1 MNKLLI
7 VPAFCLTICACST
20 SKYHDRDQ
28 ENPAY
33 YEGTG
38 IPITDHFSVGGLG
51 RANLQTPPS
60 TGGSAAEALIES
72 GISLAAYPD
81 YYRPSTISGTC
92 LIGDVPLEQVPCR
105 HIQVQLTDANGLVI
119 GTTETNESGLF
130 AFRVIKEKVYYL
142 NIASERYSPIDE
154 KSAPFMMGANV
165 ILRVRSKR

>member
-1 MNKLLI
+1 MNRPLI
-7 VPAFCLTICACST
+7 VSAFCLLMCACAT
-20 SKYHDRDQ
+20 SKYHDRDRT
-28 ENPAY
+28 NPAY

-38 IPITDHFSVGGLG
+38 IPITDNFSVGGLG
-51 RANLQTPPS
+51 RGDLQTPPV

-92 LIGDVPLEQVPCR
+92 VIGDVPLEQVPCR
-105 HIQVQLTDANGLVI
+105 HMQIQLIDAKGTVI
-119 GTTETNESGLF
+119 GTTETNDSGLF

-142 NIASERYSPIDE
+142 TVASERYSPIDE
-154 KSAPFMMGANV
+154 KSAPLMMGANV